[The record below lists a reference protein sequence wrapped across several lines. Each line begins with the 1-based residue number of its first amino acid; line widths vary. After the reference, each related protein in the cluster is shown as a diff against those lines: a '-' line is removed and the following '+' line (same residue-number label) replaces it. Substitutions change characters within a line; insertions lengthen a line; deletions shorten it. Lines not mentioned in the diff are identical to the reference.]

1 MVTAI
6 LIMDVN
12 DDLEVCELV
21 LEVLTCYLLVQ
32 KITKYIKSKEF
43 NYFWIIKMHVS
54 IFKLMKLYLFNMPFH
69 KDEQIFLN

>member
-1 MVTAI
+1 MVELLRWSALFTHCHKFNYGVGMVTAI

-43 NYFWIIKMHVS
+43 NYF
-54 IFKLMKLYLFNMPFH
+54 
-69 KDEQIFLN
+69 